1 MAEKE
6 QGPPATP
13 QFTLMRSDTMGVTEV
28 SDDVEK
34 EEEAPKRVSRLLDK
48 LKIPSGGDNQHKT
61 LEVPGSP
68 NGTVSEKRG
77 RRLSNSL
84 RMFTRSRSTSRVRP
98 EDQESSE
105 YVPRGLIENENGAG
119 AEELATKLAL
129 VKNEEEKTSSGDSSA
144 LFSKEIDNQLQEA
157 IDLHE
162 AGHLEDAAV
171 RFKKLADPHGPNHP
185 LAQVLYGLALRHG
198 WGCPRDEGAGFTFL
212 RKAASNSALLEK
224 LSTDSDEKFSARNK
238 KGLAKGELV
247 LAIYELGNCFRYG
260 WGCEQ
265 DQYAAKTYY
274 ETAAKLGDVDAM
286 MEIAWCHLEGFGT
299 KKDKHKAARYYRMA
313 EDKGRYEV
321 GNSWIWKDKYNN

>member
-1 MAEKE
+1 MTGRAEE
-6 QGPPATP
+6 APAPP

-28 SDDVEK
+28 SDEV
-34 EEEAPKRVSRLLDK
+34 EEEPKRVSRLLDK
-48 LKIPSGGDNQHKT
+48 LKIHSGGDKT

-68 NGTVSEKRG
+68 NSASASEKRG

-84 RMFTRSRSTSRVRP
+84 RIFSRSRSTSRVRP

-105 YVPRGLIENENGAG
+105 YVPRDLMENDQGAG

-129 VKNEEEKTSSGDSSA
+129 VKNEEEDAPGDSSSSA

-171 RFKKLADPHGPNHP
+171 RFKKLADPHGANHP

-198 WGCPRDEGAGFTFL
+198 WGCPRDEESGFTFL

-224 LSTDSDEKFSARNK
+224 LSADGDEKLSARNK

-260 WGCEQ
+260 WGCDK

-286 MEIAWCHLEGFGT
+286 VEIAWCHLEGFGT

-321 GNSWIWKDKYNN
+321 GNSWIWKDKYN

>member
-1 MAEKE
+1 MTGKAEE
-6 QGPPATP
+6 VPPPP
-13 QFTLMRSDTMGVTEV
+13 QFTLVRSDTMGDTEV
-28 SDDVEK
+28 SEEVEK
-34 EEEAPKRVSRLLDK
+34 AEGEEEPKRVSRLLDK
-48 LKIPSGGDNQHKT
+48 LKIHSGGDGQTRT

-68 NGTVSEKRG
+68 NSTVSEKRG

-84 RMFTRSRSTSRVRP
+84 RIFSRSRSNSRVRP

-105 YVPRGLIENENGAG
+105 YVPPGLMDNENGAG
-119 AEELATKLAL
+119 AEELATRLAL
-129 VKNEEEKTSSGDSSA
+129 VKAEGGEDAVGDS

-198 WGCPRDEGAGFTFL
+198 WGCPRDEEAGFTFL

-224 LSTDSDEKFSARNK
+224 LSTNGEEKLSARNK

-260 WGCEQ
+260 WGCDK

-286 MEIAWCHLEGFGT
+286 VEIAWCHLEGFGT

-321 GNSWIWKDKYNN
+321 GNSWIWKDKYN